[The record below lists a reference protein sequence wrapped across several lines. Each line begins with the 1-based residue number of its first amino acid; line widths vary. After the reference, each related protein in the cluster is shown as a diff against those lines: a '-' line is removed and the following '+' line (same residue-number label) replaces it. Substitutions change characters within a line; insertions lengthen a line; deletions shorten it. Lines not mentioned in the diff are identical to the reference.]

1 MAGRPRL
8 LCVAVALRQPRRR
21 HGRAWRVAR
30 FVVGI
35 ALAGV
40 AFWALNG
47 QKGELVG
54 ASAVL
59 SRLHPLWTLAAVG
72 SEVAS
77 LVCFAA
83 LQRRLLS
90 RGEVDVGLGY
100 ATQLTF
106 AAGAISDSLPA
117 GPAFASVYSFRQYRR
132 HGADDAVAGWTLLAT
147 LVCSALGLALLA
159 TAGVLLATRESTTY
173 DLLGVVLGV
182 LVLAVVADA
191 VVWQRHWLVRVTVFG
206 FELARRVFHLP
217 GRRGFDVVE
226 DLVARLTLVRLT
238 WRDLAATLLAAVGN
252 WALDCGA
259 LAFGFLAV
267 GAGVPWRGLLLAY
280 GAGQLAANLPVTPGG
295 LGLVEGSLSIAL
307 VAFGGGETTTV
318 AAVLLYRIVSF
329 WGYLPLGWAAWA
341 GLAVRDRRAD
351 RRSVAL
357 HPAGRVAEAPG
368 GPGGGA
374 RPGGTPPS
382 PASGGENRSAPTSPG
397 MSRTRGAALPGG
409 PR

>member
-1 MAGRPRL
+1 M
-8 LCVAVALRQPRRR
+8 ALRQPRRR
-21 HGRAWRVAR
+21 YGRAWQVAR
-30 FVVGI
+30 FVVGL

-47 QKGELVG
+47 QRGELVG
-54 ASAVL
+54 ASTVL
-59 SRLHPLWTLAAVG
+59 SHLRPWWALAAIG

-90 RGEVDVGLGY
+90 RGEVDVRLGY
-100 ATQLTF
+100 ATQMTF

-117 GPAFASVYSFRQYRR
+117 GPAFASVYAFRQYRR

-159 TAGVLLATRESTTY
+159 TAGVLVATQESTTY
-173 DLLGVVLGV
+173 DLVGVVLGV
-182 LVLAVVADA
+182 LVLAIIADA
-191 VVWQRHWLVRVTVFG
+191 VVWQRRWLVRVTIVG
-206 FELARRVFHLP
+206 FELVRRIFRLP

-238 WRDLAATLLAAVGN
+238 WRDLTATLSAAIGN
-252 WALDCGA
+252 WALDCAA

-280 GAGQLAANLPVTPGG
+280 GAGQLAANLPITPGG

-341 GLAVRDRRAD
+341 GLAVAD
-351 RRSVAL
+351 RRSDRRAFATL
-357 HPAGRVAEAPG
+357 HPSGRAAAASGAPG
-368 GPGGGA
+368 ADGWQGGELPAAGA
-374 RPGGTPPS
+374 RRRGTRAAFAWLGLIRPH
-382 PASGGENRSAPTSPG
+382 SA
-397 MSRTRGAALPGG
+397 AARGG